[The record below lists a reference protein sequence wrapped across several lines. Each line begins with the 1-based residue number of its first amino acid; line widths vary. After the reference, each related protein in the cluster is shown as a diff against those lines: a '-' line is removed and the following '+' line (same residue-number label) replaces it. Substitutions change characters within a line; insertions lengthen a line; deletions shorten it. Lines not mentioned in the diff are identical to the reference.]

1 MIGLSLGPG
10 GMLRPGTFQF
20 STAPI
25 NSLSAAAHT
34 AGRHRIASAS
44 SQTCNISAL
53 PERRSRWCSTSIRII
68 RPGDPL
74 LPGERIIGGPLFSHR
89 ILV

>member
-25 NSLSAAAHT
+25 SSLSAAAHT
-34 AGRHRIASAS
+34 AGRHRLASAS
-44 SQTCNISAL
+44 SQTCNISACQ
-53 PERRSRWCSTSIRII
+53 R
-68 RPGDPL
+68 GDL
-74 LPGERIIGGPLFSHR
+74 AGGRHLSG
-89 ILV
+89 